1 MLLVRGLRLFVIAD
15 ELSQLTSR
23 TLEVARIH
31 HDQTLVPGG
40 DDSDFPADYSNLIP
54 EILEFLGTTWKD

>member
-1 MLLVRGLRLFVIAD
+1 VIAD
-15 ELSQLTSR
+15 DPSRLTSR

-31 HDQTLVPGG
+31 HDQALVPGG
-40 DDSDFPADYSNLIP
+40 DDPDFPADYSNLIP

>member
-1 MLLVRGLRLFVIAD
+1 MLLVRVLHRFVIAD
-15 ELSQLTSR
+15 EPSQLTSR

-40 DDSDFPADYSNLIP
+40 DDPDFPADYSNLIP